1 MKWPWV
7 SRALHEAILSERETR
22 VAFLVNELTR
32 RVAEVD
38 KLRDEV
44 ASLIDHRRRMER
56 VEHGVAEVPR
66 APKRPIEG
74 ISRLAYEHAMSW
86 DSKVV
91 QDAIIARLEARH
103 RKGESWEEIDKSL
116 TLEQRENGTASE
128 KG

>member
-7 SRALHEAILSERETR
+7 SRALHEVILSEREATL
-22 VAFLVNELTR
+22 AFYRAELER

-38 KLRDEV
+38 RLRDENAKMV
-44 ASLIDHRRRMER
+44 EHLRRIDRI
-56 VEHGVAEVPR
+56 EHGVAEVPR

>member
-1 MKWPWV
+1 MQTATV
-7 SRALHEAILSERETR
+7 ER
-22 VAFLVNELTR
+22 LLN
-32 RVAEVD
+32 
-38 KLRDEV
+38 
-44 ASLIDHRRRMER
+44 DHSVRRREWSDELDRLRKDIAELRAER
-56 VEHGVAEVPR
+56 SALVEHFKRMDRIEHGVAEVPR